1 MLPWEHSEPP
11 SSFAIYTEGG
21 SVAIQ
26 SSMAAGK
33 GAKRERYT
41 EPSVPPLFSMP
52 ASLAYY
58 YGIQRFLNRLL
69 LLTSP
74 KVLARGKKK
83 TRRKFIPSLFLGCVC
98 TE

>member
-1 MLPWEHSEPP
+1 MLPWEHSEPPP

-41 EPSVPPLFSMP
+41 EPSLPPLFSMP
-52 ASLAYY
+52 ASLAYCY
-58 YGIQRFLNRLL
+58 YTTVSEQAASLNK
-69 LLTSP
+69 P
-74 KVLARGKKK
+74 KSFG
-83 TRRKFIPSLFLGCVC
+83 
-98 TE
+98 